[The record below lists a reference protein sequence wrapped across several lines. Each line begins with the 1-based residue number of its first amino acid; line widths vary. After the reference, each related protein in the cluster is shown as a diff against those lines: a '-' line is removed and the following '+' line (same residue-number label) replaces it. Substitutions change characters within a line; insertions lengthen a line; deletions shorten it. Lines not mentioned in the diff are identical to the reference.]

1 MHFHVNPVNAI
12 ETIQELSACSVFQNV
27 SVEPS
32 TLPAPVS
39 KPVCELFVCP
49 VSVSEPFDD
58 CFVFPAMVPKT
69 VNAPPVL
76 SVSALP
82 RSRSLPWF
90 PAQSA
95 FLCWSS
101 VRSAPLRWPSAQVW
115 WPSAPPWG
123 SSAQVRWSSA
133 LPWRT
138 SAPPWWAPV
147 PSAPPWWAPVP
158 SAPPWWAPVPSAPPW
173 WAPGPSAPPWW
184 APVPSA
190 PPWWAP
196 VLSSPPWWAPVPWGG
211 GGYVTNSVHAL
222 PFIHHQRS
230 LAHHIDS
237 CTTRTVAHHLKIQ
250 LPSSI
255 GTDVTQLITLITLTP
270 ENYHTITI
278 TQSHTLYKP
287 WTSSCSLPSIVCAY
301 RYPSR

>member
-82 RSRSLPWF
+82 VLSVSALPRSRSLPWF

-147 PSAPPWWAPVP
+147 RSALVGSRSVR
-158 SAPPWWAPVPSAPPW
+158 SAW
-173 WAPGPSAPPWW
+173 G
-184 APVPSA
+184 
-190 PPWWAP
+190 
-196 VLSSPPWWAPVPWGG
+196 SSSLGG
-211 GGYVTNSVHAL
+211 GAMSRILSMH
-222 PFIHHQRS
+222 FRS
-230 LAHHIDS
+230 F
-237 CTTRTVAHHLKIQ
+237 TTRGHSLT
-250 LPSSI
+250 
-255 GTDVTQLITLITLTP
+255 TLTLALH
-270 ENYHTITI
+270 ELLHTISKYNYHHPLALT
-278 TQSHTLYKP
+278 SH
-287 WTSSCSLPSIVCAY
+287 S
-301 RYPSR
+301 